1 MLLQVT
7 EEQYQQ
13 IQKEIEEFLKAEGK
27 ETITRD
33 ERADI
38 VSKILANNNKKSSV
52 GNLNLRQYDINP
64 STPNFVILQGI

>member
-38 VSKILANNNKKSSV
+38 VSKILAK
-52 GNLNLRQYDINP
+52 Q
-64 STPNFVILQGI
+64 

>member
-38 VSKILANNNKKSSV
+38 VSKILANNNKKSSA